1 MTNVKNHSRFS
12 AYYLGQWIF
21 RIGTILVIVS
31 FFGNYYYKEKNIDRL
46 IDNIHWTVSYLCA
59 AALAWL
65 GCFSVEAAGI
75 YRFRFWF
82 ALGLTANA
90 LGQLS
95 WAIQVYFNYYMTPT
109 PSDFLF
115 PWVAPCFIIG
125 YSIIVIE
132 CDRNKIRVA
141 ALDALGLITAVLT
154 FSLALYLPQREGVGI
169 AQLLP
174 LINHPVS
181 FLTAAALGILLIPV
195 LRLQPNKSWL
205 SFIVGMGGSGFC
217 WLLWNALFIV
227 EIPPDGTVLN
237 AGFSISTLILGY
249 GVWTWEPKLNDHPI
263 WGRRFEAALR
273 LLPLFEV
280 VASSVTI
287 VLAGTLSGLPEG
299 VRIVAWT
306 GTTIVVLIASVRQT
320 LLVKEMTDAEQ
331 EIRLVNEGLEEI
343 VAKRTEELR
352 TVNQYLISK
361 NEQVIRAIAN
371 LKNAQKQ
378 LVRSEKMAV
387 LGQLVAGIAHELN
400 TPLGA
405 IVSSNEAIQLV
416 LSNSWE
422 GLLRNYSDFTE
433 DEKVIWEK
441 LFSKGITLREFYDTR
456 EERTKRKK
464 IAILLN
470 DFGFSEATR
479 LADILTDLGIHPDY
493 VLENFKY
500 LSQKERLL
508 LIAQNALSLSGLARA
523 SFTIEKAAEKA
534 SLVIQALKEYAY
546 RDRSE
551 TAMSPVDVRKQL
563 ETVLTLYY
571 SKYKTQVEI
580 VREMPETSYVQ
591 GNAESLTQVWTN
603 LIGNALYSMGYK
615 GKIEISCK
623 RVSTTWEV
631 AIKDSGAGIEESIKD
646 RIFEPFFTTKPSGAG
661 TGLGLDICRRIIED
675 HNGKIYFE
683 TSKEGTTFFVILPAS
698 EPVLQKLETQISKNQ

>member
-12 AYYLGQWIF
+12 VYYLGQWIF
-21 RIGTILVIVS
+21 GICTILVIVS

-65 GCFSVEAAGI
+65 GCFSAEAEI

-125 YSIIVIE
+125 YSIIVFE

-169 AQLLP
+169 SQLLP

-195 LRLQPNKSWL
+195 LRLQPDKSWL
-205 SFIVGMGGSGFC
+205 SFIIGMGGSGFC
-217 WLLWNALFIV
+217 WLLWNALFII

-249 GVWTWEPKLNDHPI
+249 GVWTWKPKLNDHPI
-263 WGRRFEAALR
+263 WGRRFETALR

-280 VASSVTI
+280 IASSITI
-287 VLAGTLSGLPEG
+287 VLAGTFSGLPEG

-306 GTTIVVLIASVRQT
+306 GTTIVVVIASVRQT
-320 LLVKEMTDAEQ
+320 LLVKEITDTEQ
-331 EIRLVNEGLEEI
+331 EIRSVNEGLEEI

-371 LKNAQKQ
+371 LKNTQKQ

-422 GLLRNYSDFTE
+422 GLLRSYSDFTE
-433 DEKVIWEK
+433 DEKLIWEK

-470 DFGFSEATR
+470 DFGFSETTR

-500 LSQKERLL
+500 LNQKEKLL
-508 LIAQNALSLSGLARA
+508 MIAQNALSLSGLARA

-603 LIGNALYSMGYK
+603 LIGNALYAMGYK

-623 RVSTTWEV
+623 RVLTTWEV

-646 RIFEPFFTTKPSGAG
+646 RIFGPFFTTKPSGAG

-683 TSKEGTTFFVILPAS
+683 TSKQGTTFFVILPAS
-698 EPVLQKLETQISKNQ
+698 EPVLQKLESQISKNQ